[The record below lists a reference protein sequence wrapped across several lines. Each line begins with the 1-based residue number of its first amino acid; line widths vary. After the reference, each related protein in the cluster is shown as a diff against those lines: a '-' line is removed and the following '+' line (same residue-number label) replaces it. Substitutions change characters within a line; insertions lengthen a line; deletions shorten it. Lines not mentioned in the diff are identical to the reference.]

1 MHPQTARAVQSWI
14 FCLLA
19 LGTLVCPASLR
30 ADDDAVLFTLAG
42 FSRAGQA
49 TLKPPAN
56 AGKLKVTV
64 RDART
69 GAATFC
75 RVNVVGSDGNFYY
88 PKQNYL
94 TPYALAGRWPKTGL
108 GNREGKAPIRYL
120 GRFFYSW
127 GDFEIDLP
135 PGAARVEVWKGLE
148 YRPEV
153 ASTTIATGQDKSLEI
168 KLTNET
174 RPGDRRH
181 TRPAI
186 RICTFAGKPT
196 PTIRRFSTC
205 WRRRISASAASWPT
219 TSRPGRTRESWRRWP
234 RRSFADWEPRPI
246 RDRGR
251 LSHRFRAG
259 ISQPTYGHLNLY
271 FRNDLVL
278 GNKHV
283 NANNGPLYGLLARE
297 TRDKGGFAFYCH
309 GGYAQTIP
317 TRRFTPTPSRGTST
331 ASSCCSSASIARWDW
346 RIGIGC

>member
-30 ADDDAVLFTLAG
+30 ADDDAVLFTPAG

-56 AGKLKVTV
+56 AGKLNVTV

-135 PGAARVEVWKGLE
+135 PGTARVEVWKGLE

-153 ASTTIATGQDKSLEI
+153 ASTTIGTGQGKSLEI

-174 RPGDRRH
+174 GLVARRLRSRRFAPALSPANRCRRPGDS
-181 TRPAI
+181 RPDGGGGHPLRQHPGVQRAGRALRGDHGDAGRAAVSRFGSRVANGRGAI
-186 RICTFAGKPT
+186 FTSFPARSIAALTAISIC
-196 PTIRRFSTC
+196 
-205 WRRRISASAASWPT
+205 ISARTWCWA
-219 TSRPGRTRESWRRWP
+219 TSG
-234 RRSFADWEPRPI
+234 
-246 RDRGR
+246 
-251 LSHRFRAG
+251 
-259 ISQPTYGHLNLY
+259 
-271 FRNDLVL
+271 
-278 GNKHV
+278 
-283 NANNGPLYGLLARE
+283 
-297 TRDKGGFAFYCH
+297 
-309 GGYAQTIP
+309 
-317 TRRFTPTPSRGTST
+317 
-331 ASSCCSSASIARWDW
+331 
-346 RIGIGC
+346 